1 MPGDRQGRMR
11 SSRANTSRV
20 GAARHNGAMTT
31 TGPGR
36 TAAEDPAPAREALD
50 LLSPATR
57 DWFEQAL
64 GVPTPAQA
72 GAWAAIREGRDTL
85 VIAPTGSG
93 KTLAAFLMAIDDL
106 MFAPEAEAPQRRPGV
121 SVLYLSP
128 LKALGADVERNLT
141 SPLVGTQR
149 SAERLGVPARGVRV
163 GMRTGDTPAAERR
176 RLVASPPDVLITTPE
191 SLFLMLSS
199 SARDSLADVRT
210 VIVDEVH
217 AVAGS
222 KRGVHMALSLAR
234 LDALLDR
241 PAQRIGLSAT
251 VEPAGEVA
259 AFLAGPGRDVAV
271 VRPPAAKEFD
281 LSVRLPIT
289 DFEAIDPP
297 ADAVD
302 EDDVSGTI
310 WPHVERAVLDEVLA
324 HRSTIVFTNS
334 RRQAER
340 LTSRLN
346 VLHRRRAAAAAGR
359 EAPDGPAT
367 WAMGPTAGTPDPT
380 RSGPDGGPGA
390 DEVED
395 VARAHHG
402 SMSKEHRHLIEDQ
415 LKSGQLRCVVATSSL
430 ELGIDMGS
438 VDLVV
443 QVETPPAIS
452 STLQRIGRAGHDV
465 GAVSRGIVH
474 PLHSADVL
482 RAAVTVRESLAG
494 RIEPLAVPRNAL
506 DVLAQQT
513 VSAAAMDELDVEDW
527 FATVRSA
534 QPYAALPRSLFD
546 ATIDLLCG
554 RYPSTAFSELRPRL
568 VLDRETGTLTAR
580 PGAQRLAVTSG
591 GTIPDRGLFPVF
603 IVAGDDDSQARR
615 VGELDEEMVYESR
628 RGDVITLGT
637 SSWRIEEITHDRVS
651 VSPAFGLAGRIPFWH
666 GEGAGRPVTLGR
678 ALAGFSHEIAAAAPE
693 TARTALAEIGLD
705 ENAQGAVLSYL
716 RGQEEA
722 TGTVPGE
729 QTLVIERFPDEL
741 GDWRVVLHCAL
752 GQRITAPWALA
763 VGARVQDRYG
773 LDGQVMAADDGIV
786 LRIPHGEE
794 PPGADLFVF
803 SPEEIDEEV
812 RRLVGSS
819 ALFASRFRECAARAL
834 LLPRRDPGSRAPLW
848 QQRQRAAH
856 LLDVARPYPDFPI
869 MLEAARECLQD
880 VYDLPALVDLMREVG
895 ARTVQVREVETPS
908 PSPFA
913 RSLLFGY
920 IAQFLYDADAPVAER
935 RSAALALDQTL
946 LAELLGTVSLRELLD
961 PASIDLVVRQLQGL
975 TPDRAL
981 RGAEDLADA
990 LRRLGPLTP
999 EEIAR
1004 RMEPT
1009 ADAGTAR
1016 QELLASRRAIPVRI
1030 AGTEHL
1036 AAIEDAGL
1044 LRDALGTAL
1053 PPGIPAPHLEPV
1065 ARPVEELLARWAR
1078 SRGPVLLEEA
1088 VSAHGLAPGV
1098 ARSALE
1104 ALVADRALAS
1114 GEFTP
1119 GREGTEWVDAEVLR
1133 RIRRASLAASRK
1145 EIEPVA
1151 PAAYARFLGQ
1161 WQQVRERDEE
1171 GGAGRSAWSGSD
1183 GVLSVVDQLTG
1194 VSLPLS
1200 IWESQILPAR
1210 LHDASAALLD
1220 GMFSRGELVW
1230 TGHGRLGTDD
1240 GWVRLHLADALP
1252 LGLDTGA
1259 IEEAA
1264 AQIDPASLPG
1274 RVLALLRSAPGALRH
1289 TEILRAL
1296 AADADGGGAVD
1307 PPQLT
1312 QALWELAFSTLVTND
1327 SFAPLRGLTQGPAKP
1342 SRGPRGRSRPASRR
1356 GAARLSAAM
1365 LRTGAHS
1372 VSELETG
1379 PAGSGR
1385 WSALQVPAVDPSARA
1400 TALATLLLDRHGVL
1414 TRGGMGIEDV
1424 PGSFATM
1431 YRVLSRMEESGAA
1444 RRGYFVDGLGAAQF
1458 APPGAVDRL
1467 RDRDRELA
1475 AHREAADGAP
1485 AGGGAVLAATDP
1497 ANPYGAALPW
1507 PDPAIAPPE
1516 GTAPRPARRAGS
1528 LVVLDHG
1535 QVAAVLERGGKSLL
1549 WYASPARTPHAVRL
1563 LVQAIAQDAMLPAL
1577 AVERI
1582 AGHPIAAEEV
1592 AHVVA
1597 AMAEA
1602 GCYRSPRA
1610 IRLRAGGR

>member
-1 MPGDRQGRMR
+1 MNPSGP
-11 SSRANTSRV
+11 SAPVLASPRA
-20 GAARHNGAMTT
+20 
-31 TGPGR
+31 
-36 TAAEDPAPAREALD
+36 ALE

-57 DWFEQAL
+57 DWFSGAL
-64 GVPTPAQA
+64 GDPTAAQA
-72 GAWAAIREGRDTL
+72 GAWQAIREARDTL

-93 KTLAAFLMAIDDL
+93 KTLAAFLMAIDAL
-106 MFAPEAEAPQRRPGV
+106 MFPEPEAPARGPGV

-141 SPLVGTQR
+141 SPLVGTRR
-149 SAERLGVPARGVRV
+149 SAERMGVAARPVRV

-176 RLVASPPDVLITTPE
+176 ALVSNPPDILITTPE

-199 SARDSLADVRT
+199 SARESLTTVRT

-222 KRGVHMALSLAR
+222 KRGVHLALSLAR
-234 LDALLDR
+234 LDALTDS

-251 VEPAGEVA
+251 VEPVREVA
-259 AFLAGPGRDVAV
+259 GFLGGADRQVAV
-271 VRPPAAKEFD
+271 VRPPATKELD
-281 LSVRLPIT
+281 LTVRLPIT
-289 DFEAIDPP
+289 DFEAIEPP
-297 ADAVD
+297 ADAAD
-302 EDDVSGTI
+302 EDDVAGTI
-310 WPHVERAVLDEVLA
+310 WPHIERAILEEVLSR
-324 HRSTIVFTNS
+324 RSTIVFTNS

-340 LTSRLN
+340 LTGRLN
-346 VLHRRRAAAAAGR
+346 LLHRRREAAAAGLA
-359 EAPDGPAT
+359 APGPAS
-367 WAMGPTAGTPDPT
+367 WAVGRTDGTEDP
-380 RSGPDGGPGA
+380 SLAADG
-390 DEVED
+390 EVED

-402 SMSKEHRHLIEDQ
+402 SMSKEHRRLIEEQ
-415 LKSGQLRCVVATSSL
+415 LKSGELRCVVATSSL

-438 VDLVV
+438 VDLVI

-452 STLQRIGRAGHDV
+452 SMLQRIGRAGHDV

-474 PLHSADVL
+474 PLHAADVL

-494 RIEPLAVPRNAL
+494 RIEPLVVPRNAL
-506 DVLAQQT
+506 DVLAQHT
-513 VSAAAMDELDVEDW
+513 VSAAAVEPLELEEW
-527 FATVRSA
+527 FGTVRSA
-534 QPYAALPRSLFD
+534 HPYAALPRSLFD
-546 ATIDLLCG
+546 GTIDLLCG

-568 VLDRETGTLTAR
+568 VLDRETGILTAR

-603 IVAGDDDSQARR
+603 LVAGEDSGQARR

-637 SSWRIEEITHDRVS
+637 SSWRIEEITHDRVT

-666 GEGAGRPVTLGR
+666 GEGAGRPVELGR
-678 ALAGFSHEIAAAAPE
+678 ALGGFEHEISSRAPE
-693 TARTALAEIGLD
+693 EALAQLAEIGLD
-705 ENAQGAVLSYL
+705 QNSRHAAL
-716 RGQEEA
+716 RFLQEQQQA
-722 TGTVPGE
+722 TGTVPGPE
-729 QTLVIERFPDEL
+729 SLVIERFLDEL

-752 GQRITAPWALA
+752 GQRVTAPWALA
-763 VGARVQDRYG
+763 VGARVQDRFG

-794 PPGADLFVF
+794 APGADLFVF
-803 SPEEIDEEV
+803 TPEEIDEEV
-812 RRLVGSS
+812 RRLVGTS

-848 QQRQRAAH
+848 QQRQRAAA

-880 VYDLPALVDLMREVG
+880 VYDLPSLVAVMQGITTRQ
-895 ARTVQVREVETPS
+895 VQVREVETPA

-920 IAQFLYDADAPVAER
+920 VAQFLYDGDAPAAEK
-935 RSAALALDQTL
+935 RSAALALDQSL

-961 PASIDLVVRQLQGL
+961 PAAIAQVSQQLQGL
-975 TPDRAL
+975 TPERAL

-990 LRRLGPLTP
+990 LRRLGPLAP
-999 EEIAR
+999 EQIEAR
-1004 RMEPT
+1004 MAEG
-1009 ADAGTAR
+1009 ASAAEASE
-1016 QELLASRRAIPVRI
+1016 ELLAARRAVAVRI
-1030 AGTEHL
+1030 GGAEQL

-1044 LRDALGTAL
+1044 LRDALGIAL
-1053 PPGIPAPHLEPV
+1053 PVGVPAVHLEPV
-1065 ARPVEELLARWAR
+1065 PRPVEELLSRWAR
-1078 SRGPVLLEEA
+1078 ARGPFTLEEA
-1088 VSAHGLAPGV
+1088 VRAHGLAPGV
-1098 ARSALE
+1098 ARTALE
-1104 ALVADRALAS
+1104 SLVADRALTT

-1119 GREGTEWVDAEVLR
+1119 GGEGVEWVEAEVLR
-1133 RIRRASLAASRK
+1133 RIRRASLAASRR

-1151 PAAYARFLGQ
+1151 PSSYARFLGG
-1161 WQQVRERDEE
+1161 WQHVRERDAD
-1171 GGAGRSAWSGSD
+1171 GAPRRSSLAGAD
-1183 GVLSVVDQLTG
+1183 GALSVIDQLAG

-1200 IWESQILPAR
+1200 TWESQVLPAR
-1210 LHDASAALLD
+1210 LHDASSALLD
-1220 GMFSRGELVW
+1220 GLFASGEIVW
-1230 TGHGRLGTDD
+1230 TGHGRLGSDD

-1252 LGLDTGA
+1252 LGLDAAT
-1259 IEEAA
+1259 IEDAA
-1264 AQIDPASLPG
+1264 DALAPGSVAS
-1274 RVLALLRSAPGALRH
+1274 RVLALLRGSPGALRH

-1296 AADADGGGAVD
+1296 AADPEGGGAVD

-1312 QALWELAFSTLVTND
+1312 EALWELAFSTLITND
-1327 SFAPLRGLTQGPAKP
+1327 SFAPLRGYAMGPARSSRP
-1342 SRGPRGRSRPASRR
+1342 SRGRGRARPATRR

-1365 LRTGAHS
+1365 LRAGAAH

-1385 WSALQVPAVDPSARA
+1385 WSALRVPMVDATARA
-1400 TALATLLLDRHGVL
+1400 SALAALLLDRHGVL

-1431 YRVLSRMEESGAA
+1431 YRVLQTLEENGGA
-1444 RRGYFVDGLGAAQF
+1444 RRGYFIDGLGAAQF

-1467 RDRDRELA
+1467 RDRDRE
-1475 AHREAADGAP
+1475 REAAQARRQDGDESGRDDAL
-1485 AGGGAVLAATDP
+1485 AVLAATDP

-1507 PDPAIAPPE
+1507 PDPGVQPPE
-1516 GTAPRPARRAGS
+1516 GTSLRPARRAGS
-1528 LVVLDHG
+1528 LVVLDG
-1535 QVAAVLERGGKSLL
+1535 GEVAAVLERGGKSLL
-1549 WYASPARTPHAVRL
+1549 WYASPVRTPHTARALAHAV
-1563 LVQAIAQDAMLPAL
+1563 AAESMIPAL

-1582 AGHPIAAEEV
+1582 SGHGIESEAV
-1592 AHVVA
+1592 AHVA
-1597 AMAEA
+1597 AALAEA